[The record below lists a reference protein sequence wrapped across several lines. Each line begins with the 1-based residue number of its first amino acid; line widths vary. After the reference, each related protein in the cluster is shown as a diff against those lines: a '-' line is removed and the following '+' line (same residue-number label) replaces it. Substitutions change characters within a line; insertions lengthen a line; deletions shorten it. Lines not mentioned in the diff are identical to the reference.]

1 MLSSIPITR
10 LVSLLLLI
18 SSQSVCIKAQERR
31 YLDATQTKIRQRQRD
46 PATGTSGGIFSG
58 YTEGKPQPTQAL
70 ALVLRISDG
79 AELAR
84 GEAFEYEVQIRNV
97 SDHPIEIP
105 WDLNSADIE
114 PTNPRANYQY
124 KTVVVW
130 LNAKLGN
137 NSAVSME
144 ASIVLFG
151 TPSVASTMI
160 KLQPGEW
167 LRIKAMGHAL
177 SSNPS
182 NAWPPPDLTSKIV
195 EGSLAAT
202 LLVYDHFFSQAL
214 EGNSHEDSR
223 MTNAPI
229 YSNPSAVHFRF

>member
-1 MLSSIPITR
+1 MVSSIPITR

-18 SSQSVCIKAQERR
+18 FSQSVSIKAQERR
-31 YLDATQTKIRQRQRD
+31 YLDATQIKIRQRQRD
-46 PATGTSGGIFSG
+46 PATGTSGGVFSG
-58 YTEGKPQPTQAL
+58 YTEGKQQPTQAL
-70 ALVLRISDG
+70 ALALKIPVG

-84 GEAFEYEVQIRNV
+84 GEAFEYEVQIRNA

-105 WDLNSADIE
+105 WDLSSADIE
-114 PTNPRANYQY
+114 PTDPRANYQY
-124 KTVVVW
+124 QTVVIW
-130 LNAKLGN
+130 LEAKLGN
-137 NSAVSME
+137 NRGVSME

-151 TPSVASTMI
+151 TPSIASTML

-177 SSNPS
+177 SSNPN

-195 EGSLAAT
+195 EGSLTAT
-202 LLVYDHFFSQAL
+202 LLVYDHSFSPAT

-223 MTNAPI
+223 MTNAPT
-229 YSNPSAVHFRF
+229 YSNASIVHFRF